1 MQLTLNQFL
10 FLVMTVAVV
19 VAVTFLVTLLIQ
31 LKKTAKEG
39 EETLVEMKSLVR
51 NLSET
56 SLKAREKI
64 DDVDETLQA
73 AKKTANRLAQLT
85 WFLTTRLYGS
95 SISSKYWPFVFP
107 MMRLGWRL
115 WKKRKEKNNVT

>member
-10 FLVMTVAVV
+10 FLVMTIAVV
-19 VAVTFLVTLLIQ
+19 VAVTFLVTLFIQ

-39 EETLVEMKSLVR
+39 EETLVEIKSLVR

-64 DDVDETLQA
+64 DEVDETLQA
-73 AKKTANRLAQLT
+73 VKKTANRLAQLT
-85 WFLTTRLYGS
+85 WFMTTRFYGS
-95 SISSKYWPFVFP
+95 SSKYWPFAFP
-107 MMRLGWRL
+107 LIRLGWRL

>member
-10 FLVMTVAVV
+10 FLVMTIAVV

-39 EETLVEMKSLVR
+39 EETLVEMKSLIK

-85 WFLTTRLYGS
+85 FFMGTRLFGS
-95 SISSKYWPFVFP
+95 SSKYWPFVFP